1 MEDKPVE
8 DRDSRDIDSKDFDSK
23 DFGSEDLDELIV
35 YGDASAIAGE
45 QDKPIPFDESEA
57 GHTAVSHSP
66 LNLGGSMA
74 VEPPPEAP
82 PTAETQPVT
91 AAKAVGRIVG
101 VKTFYAKLHPG
112 ALEYL
117 DETVAR
123 WLKENPHVVVKH
135 VTAATGEVQG
145 KTTEPNLI
153 VTVWY

>member
-1 MEDKPVE
+1 ME

-35 YGDASAIAGE
+35 YGDASAISGE
-45 QDKPIPFDESEA
+45 EEKSIPFDDSEA

-74 VEPPPEAP
+74 VEPPAEAP
-82 PTAETQPVT
+82 LAAETPPMA

-101 VKTFYAKLHPG
+101 VKTFFAKLHPG

-117 DETVAR
+117 DETIAR
-123 WLKENPHVVVKH
+123 WLKENPLVLVKH

-153 VTVWY
+153 ITIWY